1 MMAHELVRLYGK
13 CDVIK
18 KYMSHEFTMKT
29 ISRSNIKKQVTFFAQ
44 KHKEIV
50 AVYLFGSIATGR
62 DKLDSDIDI
71 AIMVNIKVSGLTRIA
86 WETRLSE
93 LIGKDV
99 DLIIFGQSGAL
110 LRHQI
115 LKYGK
120 LLYEKDFHARVK
132 QEVRARAE
140 YLDSRCLYQKLAA

>member
-1 MMAHELVRLYGK
+1 MFQTF
-13 CDVIK
+13 CSVI
-18 KYMSHEFTMKT
+18 SHKLTMKT
-29 ISRSNIKKQVTFFAQ
+29 ISRSNIKEQVSFFAQ
-44 KHKEIV
+44 KHKEII

-62 DKLDSDIDI
+62 NKLDSDIDI

-93 LIGKDV
+93 LTGKDV

-120 LLYEKDFHARVK
+120 LLYEKDFHDRVE
-132 QEVRARAE
+132 QEVRARTE
-140 YLDSRCLYQKLAA
+140 YLDTRCLYQKLAA

>member
-1 MMAHELVRLYGK
+1 MITGCFAITNLYPVE
-13 CDVIK
+13 C
-18 KYMSHEFTMKT
+18 S
-29 ISRSNIKKQVTFFAQ
+29 FA
-44 KHKEIV
+44 
-50 AVYLFGSIATGR
+50 APFG
-62 DKLDSDIDI
+62 DS
-71 AIMVNIKVSGLTRIA
+71 T
-86 WETRLSE
+86 WETELSE

-120 LLYEKDFHARVK
+120 LLYEKDFHARVE

-140 YLDSRCLYQKLAA
+140 YLDTRCLYQKLAA

>member
-1 MMAHELVRLYGK
+1 MVNM
-13 CDVIK
+13 I
-18 KYMSHEFTMKT
+18 KYMSHKLTMKT
-29 ISRSNIKKQVTFFAQ
+29 ISRSNIKKQVTLFAQ
-44 KHKEIV
+44 KYKEIV

-120 LLYEKDFHARVK
+120 LLYEKDFHARVE

>member
-1 MMAHELVRLYGK
+1 MGHELTK
-13 CDVIK
+13 
-18 KYMSHEFTMKT
+18 KT
-29 ISRSNIKKQVTFFAQ
+29 ISRPNIKKQVSLFAQ
-44 KHKEIV
+44 RHKEII
-50 AVYLFGSIATGR
+50 AVYLFGSTAAGR
-62 DKLDSDIDI
+62 NKRDSDIDI

-86 WETRLSE
+86 WETSLSE

-99 DLIIFGQSGAL
+99 DLIIFGQSGVL

-120 LLYEKDFHARVK
+120 LLCEKDFHARVE

-140 YLDSRCLYQKLAA
+140 YLDTRCLYQKLAA